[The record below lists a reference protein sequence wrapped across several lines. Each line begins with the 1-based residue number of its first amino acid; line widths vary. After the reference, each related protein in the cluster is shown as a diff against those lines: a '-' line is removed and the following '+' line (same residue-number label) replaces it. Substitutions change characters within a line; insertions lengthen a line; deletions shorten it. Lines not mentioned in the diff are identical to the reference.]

1 MSMIATQ
8 GPFKHVVAFEVSKTS
23 LVVHRLPGD
32 EQCAIANTQQAIRR
46 LLRTEVKRNAKA
58 KLGPLLIVV
67 EATGG
72 YERHV
77 LDAALDLGL
86 ACHRAHGSRVRF
98 FARYL
103 DRKSV
108 V

>member
-1 MSMIATQ
+1 MTMSPTQ

-32 EQCAIANTQQAIRR
+32 EQDTITNAPQAVRR
-46 LLRTEVKRNAKA
+46 LLRAEMRRNTKA
-58 KLGPLLIVV
+58 KLGPLLVVV

-77 LDAALDLGL
+77 LDAASSSVLRATGRTAH
-86 ACHRAHGSRVRF
+86 ACASSPGT
-98 FARYL
+98 
-103 DRKSV
+103 
-108 V
+108 